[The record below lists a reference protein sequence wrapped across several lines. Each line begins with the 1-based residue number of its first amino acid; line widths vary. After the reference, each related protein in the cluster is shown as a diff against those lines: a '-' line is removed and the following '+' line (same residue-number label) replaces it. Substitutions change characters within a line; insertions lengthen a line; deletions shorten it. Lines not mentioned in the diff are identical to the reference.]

1 MDLATVIDVE
11 KLPTGVPTEL
21 VEWVQSL
28 KGLVQ
33 GLESE
38 NAKLREKV
46 QQLTKTVGELLDEI
60 AALKGQKGRPV
71 IKPSGMDKQTEAE
84 ESEDEQGRGRGK
96 EKKKSDKG
104 PKTARL
110 VIHEE
115 RKVKAENVPEGSR
128 FLGYSE
134 FTVQELKIS
143 THNTRLLLE
152 RWSTPDGRVLTASC
166 PSEFLG
172 IHFGPQLRAFILY
185 QHHHCHVTQP
195 KLREQLLEW
204 GVEIST
210 GQINALLT
218 AGHAVFADEKSSLL
232 TTGLQISPAVTVD
245 DTGARHAGKNGYV
258 TVISSPEFAWFG
270 SASNKSR
277 VGFLIHLHGGQPS
290 YAINEIALE
299 YMQEQGLKH
308 EIIEC
313 VRTFAFEAGQWND
326 YLDWLCIYE
335 QRHRT
340 TVTEAALL
348 GGLCDKGIN
357 PDLVIV
363 SDGARQFDILLHAL
377 CWIHTE
383 RLVHNLVAPND
394 AWRAEQGQVR
404 TQIWDYY
411 RELRAFREA
420 PSEQAIPV
428 LEAKFDAI
436 FTQQTQWI
444 TLNLLLQRI
453 LKNKQDLLRVLKYP
467 RIPLHTNTGETDI
480 RDYVKIRKVSGGT
493 RSNMGRACRDTYA
506 SLKKTCRKLGV
517 SFWAYLNDRIT
528 SAGQIPPLPDL
539 MRQRALAR
547 KLSTTF

>member
-1 MDLATVIDVE
+1 MDSTAVIDGE
-11 KLPTGVPTEL
+11 NLPTSVPAEL

-28 KGLVQ
+28 RGHVQ

-38 NAKLREKV
+38 NANLRGKV
-46 QQLTKTVGELLDEI
+46 QQLTQTVGELRDEI

-84 ESEDEQGRGRGK
+84 QGQGRGKG
-96 EKKKSDKG
+96 KKKSDKG

-115 RKVKAENVPEGSR
+115 RKVRAENVPEGSR

-166 PSEFLG
+166 PSEFWG
-172 IHFGPQLRAFILY
+172 MDFGPQLRAFILY

-313 VRTFAFEAGQWND
+313 VRTFAFEAGQS
-326 YLDWLCIYE
+326 
-335 QRHRT
+335 
-340 TVTEAALL
+340 A
-348 GGLCDKGIN
+348 
-357 PDLVIV
+357 
-363 SDGARQFDILLHAL
+363 ILNMTFHVGK
-377 CWIHTE
+377 
-383 RLVHNLVAPND
+383 RVRNQ
-394 AWRAEQGQVR
+394 AE
-404 TQIWDYY
+404 Y
-411 RELRAFREA
+411 
-420 PSEQAIPV
+420 
-428 LEAKFDAI
+428 
-436 FTQQTQWI
+436 
-444 TLNLLLQRI
+444 
-453 LKNKQDLLRVLKYP
+453 
-467 RIPLHTNTGETDI
+467 TN
-480 RDYVKIRKVSGGT
+480 
-493 RSNMGRACRDTYA
+493 
-506 SLKKTCRKLGV
+506 
-517 SFWAYLNDRIT
+517 F
-528 SAGQIPPLPDL
+528 
-539 MRQRALAR
+539 
-547 KLSTTF
+547 